1 MLLALSS
8 AALAAAA
15 PAGWAASFR
24 LERVTRTDSP
34 VYVTAPPGDAR
45 LFVVGRRG
53 RVDIVK
59 NGRRLRRPFVDV
71 RALGQLD
78 DPDRIEVD
86 HGGLLS
92 LAFAPDYATSGLFY
106 VWYTN
111 RDGQIHVDELRASRA
126 NPDVALATSRRTV
139 LTVERETRFEL
150 GGQVQFGPDGLL
162 YIGFGYGP
170 NPAES
175 QDLSSLRGKLL
186 RIDPRPSGGAAYTI
200 PGDNPFVSTPGA
212 RPEIYAYGVR
222 VPWRFSFDR
231 RTGDLVL
238 PDVGEARFEE
248 VNFVP
253 AGQAA
258 GANFGWPMFEGTEPR
273 DGTPSGD
280 VIFPSLVRRHGPDV
294 CAIIGGPVVRDRPVR
309 RLYGRFLYADL
320 CTGEM
325 RSARLGSPRARGD
338 RSEGRLVHPVSF
350 GEDARGRVYVADV
363 FGPVYRI
370 VPR

>member
-1 MLLALSS
+1 
-8 AALAAAA
+8 
-15 PAGWAASFR
+15 
-24 LERVTRTDSP
+24 
-34 VYVTAPPGDAR
+34 VYVTAPPGDSR
-45 LFVVGRRG
+45 LFVVDRLG

-59 NGRRLRRPFVDV
+59 RGRRLRRPFVDLRKLV
-71 RALGQLD
+71 QLE
-78 DPDRIEVD
+78 DPGLERD

-92 LAFAPDYATSGLFY
+92 LAFAPDYATSRRFY

-126 NPDVALATSRRTV
+126 NPDVALPGSRRTV
-139 LTVERETRFEL
+139 LTVERRSRLDL
-150 GGQVQFGPDGLL
+150 GGQVQFGPDGFL
-162 YIGFGYGP
+162 YVGFGFGP
-170 NPAES
+170 NWSES

-186 RIDPRPSGGAAYTI
+186 RIDPRPTGSGAYAI

-212 RPEIYAYGVR
+212 RPEIYASGLR

-238 PDVGEARFEE
+238 PDVGEDLFEE

-258 GANFGWPMFEGTEPR
+258 GANFGWPMFEGREHR
-273 DGTPSGD
+273 SGAVSGD
-280 VIFPSLVRRHGPDV
+280 VVFPSLVRRHGPDV
-294 CAIIGGPVVRDRPVR
+294 CAIIGGPVVRDRSVR
-309 RLYGRFLYADL
+309 RLYGRVLYADL

-325 RSARLGSPRARGD
+325 RSARLRSPRARGD
-338 RSEGRLVHPVSF
+338 RSEGRRVHPVSF
-350 GEDARGRVYVADV
+350 GEDARGRVYVIDV